1 YYGSKEA
8 RMQTTYRLRVE
19 ELEKLIKILKNIYPD
34 KEIEITVQEIEDE
47 TGYLLKDE
55 ANRKHLEKAVAADKA
70 GKYYRT
76 VSAEE
81 LETML
86 S

>member
-1 YYGSKEA
+1 
-8 RMQTTYRLRVE
+8 MQATYRLRVE
-19 ELEKLIKILKNIYPD
+19 ELEKLMEILKNVYPD

-47 TGYLLKDE
+47 TGYLLKSE
-55 ANRKHLEKAVAADKA
+55 ANRKHLEEAVAADKE

-76 VSAEE
+76 VSVDE